1 MFPTSFFRFSSGFR
15 CLFIAFCVAAVC
27 AIPGKIPPSW
37 ATDSSSW
44 TLTAR
49 PWPEASALFRS
60 DPHWL
65 GGDGA
70 SSVALGKERIL
81 WLFGDSFVNP
91 GTSGSRRDAGIVRNS
106 LALQE
111 GTNPALSR
119 LSFFWNSQSEPPG
132 SFFKEQGT
140 RWFWPGCGIRIGD
153 RLLLFLMEVEK
164 SENSLGFDLAGWR
177 AALIT
182 NPDKK
187 PACWQLRWLAA
198 PSVYSDI
205 IIGSGSALVE
215 GLFLYTFGV
224 DRHTHKVYLLRWPL
238 SAIRQGD
245 LSAPQWRIKNTW
257 REQHPADP
265 LPTAIFRTGAMEF
278 TVHYDRKIHRYLE
291 TETGA
296 PDNSTLFVR
305 SAPTLAG
312 PWSEGRT
319 LYRPPEAGDT
329 GLMIYAGKAHP
340 ELSGA
345 TLVFTYVAN
354 AKNFS
359 RLLTDRDIYYP
370 IMLKGEIAR
379 PPDTL
384 N

>member
-1 MFPTSFFRFSSGFR
+1 MFLTSFFRFSSGFR
-15 CLFIAFCVAAVC
+15 RLFIAFCVAAAC
-27 AIPGKIPPSW
+27 TIPGKIPPSW
-37 ATDSSSW
+37 ATDSSPW
-44 TLTAR
+44 ALTAR

-70 SSVALGKERIL
+70 SSVALGRERIL
-81 WLFGDSFVNP
+81 WLFGDSFVNS
-91 GTSGSRRDAGIVRNS
+91 GTSGSRRDAVIVRNS

-119 LSFFWNSQSEPPG
+119 LSFFWNSQSETPG
-132 SFFKEQGT
+132 SFFKEQET

-153 RLLLFLMEVEK
+153 RLLLFLMEVKK
-164 SENSLGFDLAGWR
+164 SENVLGFDLAGWR

-187 PACWQLRWLAA
+187 PECWQLRWLAT
-198 PSVYSDI
+198 PSVYSDM
-205 IIGSGSALVE
+205 IIGSGSALVK

-245 LSAPQWRIKNTW
+245 LSAPQWQMKDAW
-257 REQHPADP
+257 REQRPSDP

-278 TVHYDRKIHRYLE
+278 TVHYDRKIRQYLE
-291 TETGA
+291 METGGLGE
-296 PDNSTLFVR
+296 SSFFFR

-312 PWSEGRT
+312 PWSERRPF
-319 LYRPPEAGDT
+319 YRPPETRDA

-340 ELSGA
+340 GLSGA
-345 TLVFTYVAN
+345 PLVLTYVVN
-354 AKNFS
+354 AMDYS
-359 RLLTDRDIYYP
+359 RLLADRNIYYP
-370 IMLKGEIAR
+370 VVLRGKIVRPVDSLK
-379 PPDTL
+379 
-384 N
+384 